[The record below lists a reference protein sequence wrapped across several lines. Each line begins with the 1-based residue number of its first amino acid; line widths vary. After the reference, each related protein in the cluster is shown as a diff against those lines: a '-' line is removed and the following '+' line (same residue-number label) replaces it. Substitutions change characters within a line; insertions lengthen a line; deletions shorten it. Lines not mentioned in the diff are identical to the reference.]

1 MSGTALSVSAVDLT
15 QHEIRALRSEHN
27 LADAHT
33 HQSQSS
39 GQRQIVA
46 SLPQLWYES
55 EAGKQSTFEQRFIDT
70 FFRFRGQH
78 TALGLDRTLL
88 TYAASISTVIA
99 GMYLKR
105 RGARVSLIEPCFDN
119 LRDLL
124 VNLDIELV
132 PLPEQVLSSADT
144 VYDRLAQQPRTE
156 VVFLVDPN
164 NPTGHSL
171 LTGGRR
177 IFEEVV
183 RFCRENDRLLVLDL
197 CFAAFALGSPG
208 GRIDV
213 YEILEASGVSY
224 IAMEDTGKTWPV
236 QDAKCALITASAD
249 IYPELYNIHTS
260 VLLNV
265 SPFTLN
271 VLTQYIKDSVAD
283 GFASVS
289 DVLSTNRALA
299 RELTRGTVLHH
310 QEPAVPVSVA
320 WFELADSAPS
330 ATELQQEL
338 ADAGVHVL
346 PGTFFFW
353 SRPELGERWIR
364 VALARDPEEFAASMR
379 RLREVV
385 LRHG

>member
-1 MSGTALSVSAVDLT
+1 MPGTTLTVSAADLT

-33 HQSQSS
+33 HQSQSP
-39 GQRQIVA
+39 GQRRIVA
-46 SLPQLWYES
+46 SLPQLWYEA
-55 EAGKQSTFEQRFIDT
+55 EAGKQSAFEERFIDT

-78 TALGLDRTLL
+78 TALGLNRTLL
-88 TYAASISTVIA
+88 TYAASVSTVVA

-132 PLPEQVLSSADT
+132 SLPEQVLASADT
-144 VYDRLAQQPRTE
+144 VYDRLARQPATE
-156 VVFLVDPN
+156 AVFLVDPN

-183 RFCRENDRLLVLDL
+183 RFCKENNRLLVLDL
-197 CFAAFALGSPG
+197 CFAAFALDSPG

-213 YEILEASGVSY
+213 YEILETSGVSY

-249 IYPELYNIHTS
+249 IYPDLYNVHTS

-271 VLTQYIKDSVAD
+271 VLTRYIEDSMAD
-283 GFASVS
+283 GFASVA
-289 DVLSTNRALA
+289 DVLSTNRAVA

-320 WFELADSAPS
+320 WFRIADGAPS
-330 ATELQQEL
+330 ATELQREL
-338 ADAGVHVL
+338 ADEGVHVL
-346 PGTFFFW
+346 PGTFFYW
-353 SRPELGERWIR
+353 SRPERGERWIR
-364 VALARDPEEFAASMR
+364 VALARDPEDFAASMH
-379 RLREVV
+379 RLRAVV
-385 LRHG
+385 SRHG